1 MHPSLGLV
9 SRDRVIPLTS
19 QTDTPGPVARTVA
32 DAAAMLTAIAGVDEY
47 DPATED
53 AAALS
58 GVDFTSYLDPAALEG
73 VRVGFVLPVDD
84 PGVDLPAE
92 ELSAYFDIIG
102 AGPAVAGLE
111 SAGAEVVPVFG
122 GAFVQERFTELINNG
137 LRLEFAEY
145 IGEVDPDGPISS
157 IADVVAFNAEDPD
170 VRAPFGQG
178 LLPDAAAT
186 SLTREEYDALAA
198 ELRSEARAYVDGLLV
213 DTEVDILASRANLFS
228 SAYAV
233 AGYPAI
239 TVPDGQLTDFSGLTI
254 IGPYLSDGELI
265 GYAFAFE
272 QATQARMAPPVGR

>member
-32 DAAAMLTAIAGVDEY
+32 DAATLLTVIAGVDQR
-47 DPATED
+47 DPATD
-53 AAALS
+53 GAAGLA
-58 GVDFTSYLDPAALEG
+58 GVDFTSYLDASALEG
-73 VRVGFVLPVDD
+73 VRVGVVLPLDD
-84 PGVDLPAE
+84 PGTDLSAE
-92 ELSAYFDIIG
+92 EVNAYYEIIG

-111 SAGAEVVPVFG
+111 SAGAEVMPVFG
-122 GAFVQERFTELINNG
+122 GAFVQEQLFELIDNG

-145 IGEVDPDGPISS
+145 IGEVDPDGPIAS

-178 LLPDAAAT
+178 RLPDAAAT
-186 SLTREEYDALAA
+186 NLTLEEYDALAA
-198 ELRSEARAYVDGLLV
+198 ELRAEARAYVDGLLA
-213 DTEVDILASRANLFS
+213 DAEVDVLASRANLFS

-239 TVPDGQLTDFSGLTI
+239 TVPDGPLADFSGLTL

-272 QATQARMAPPVGR
+272 QATMARTSPPVGQ